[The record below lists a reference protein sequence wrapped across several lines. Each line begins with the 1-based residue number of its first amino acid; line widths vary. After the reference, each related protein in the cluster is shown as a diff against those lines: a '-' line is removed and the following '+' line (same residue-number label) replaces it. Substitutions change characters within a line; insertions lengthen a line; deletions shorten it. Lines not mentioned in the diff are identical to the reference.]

1 MKKTVLIS
9 VVFALTS
16 LCVWAGSP
24 VSGLAERI
32 EVGASKKFVF
42 ELSDQQS
49 SEDFFELS
57 QKGGKVVVRGN
68 NWVSVASGLNW
79 YLKYH
84 VGVNLTWG
92 NMKARLGKLPRVD
105 SVERHSTKMLL
116 RYYLNYCTFSY
127 SMAFWGWD
135 RWQQEIDW
143 MALHGINMPL
153 ALNGAASVW
162 RATLLELGYSKPE
175 IDEFIAGPAHQ
186 AWWLMN
192 NLEGWGGPNPQN
204 WYDSQ
209 VELQQKIVARYREFG
224 IEPVFVG
231 YSGMIPRNAGTKLGL
246 NVQDPGLWCG
256 FNRPAFLQPTDP
268 RFAEIAEVYY
278 RNYEKLFGTA
288 KYYAI
293 DPFHEGGSVQG
304 VDLKASGTAIYN
316 AMKKASPGG
325 VWVAQAWQD
334 NPRMGMIGHLP
345 AGDVVVLDLASEERP
360 QWGDTRSP
368 WYRKNGYEQHDWI
381 YNMILNFGGN
391 VGLYGKM
398 QRVIDGYYLAMNHHN
413 GRHMVGVGTTME
425 GIENNPVMYELLYE
439 LPWIDKS
446 FTKESW
452 LAQWPKRRYGNST
465 AELVEAWQILGST
478 AYNAPYDTPKEG
490 TCESVLC
497 ARPALEIEHVS
508 TWGNTDM
515 YYDNEQL
522 ERALQLMMSVAEKF
536 RGCNNF
542 EYDLVDLARQVVA
555 NRAHILLPQIRTAFD
570 RGDQDVF
577 KTLSN
582 KFLQLILL
590 QDDLLA
596 SRTDF
601 MVGPWIE
608 SAMRMGRT
616 PAERDFYRWN
626 ARTLLTIW
634 GDHRAANEGGLHDYA
649 HREWSGL
656 LRDFYYPRW
665 KYFFD
670 YINTNKALPIDF
682 DYFDMEA
689 AWTRQTNAYPI
700 TPTTDAIDMARK
712 VVRQ

>member
-1 MKKTVLIS
+1 
-9 VVFALTS
+9 
-16 LCVWAGSP
+16 
-24 VSGLAERI
+24 
-32 EVGASKKFVF
+32 
-42 ELSDQQS
+42 
-49 SEDFFELS
+49 
-57 QKGGKVVVRGN
+57 
-68 NWVSVASGLNW
+68 
-79 YLKYH
+79 
-84 VGVNLTWG
+84 
-92 NMKARLGKLPRVD
+92 
-105 SVERHSTKMLL
+105 
-116 RYYLNYCTFSY
+116 
-127 SMAFWGWD
+127 
-135 RWQQEIDW
+135 
-143 MALHGINMPL
+143 
-153 ALNGAASVW
+153 
-162 RATLLELGYSKPE
+162 
-175 IDEFIAGPAHQ
+175 
-186 AWWLMN
+186 
-192 NLEGWGGPNPQN
+192 
-204 WYDSQ
+204 
-209 VELQQKIVARYREFG
+209 
-224 IEPVFVG
+224 
-231 YSGMIPRNAGTKLGL
+231 
-246 NVQDPGLWCG
+246 
-256 FNRPAFLQPTDP
+256 
-268 RFAEIAEVYY
+268 
-278 RNYEKLFGTA
+278 
-288 KYYAI
+288 
-293 DPFHEGGSVQG
+293 
-304 VDLKASGTAIYN
+304 
-316 AMKKASPGG
+316 
-325 VWVAQAWQD
+325 
-334 NPRMGMIGHLP
+334 
-345 AGDVVVLDLASEERP
+345 
-360 QWGDTRSP
+360 
-368 WYRKNGYEQHDWI
+368 
-381 YNMILNFGGN
+381 
-391 VGLYGKM
+391 
-398 QRVIDGYYLAMNHHN
+398 
-413 GRHMVGVGTTME
+413 
-425 GIENNPVMYELLYE
+425 
-439 LPWIDKS
+439 
-446 FTKESW
+446 SW

-590 QDDLLA
+590 QDDLLS